1 MWALLALTSA
11 AAFGLVSVV
20 DKRVLSRH
28 LPGVSAFLLW
38 GGLTIAVYVPLA
50 LVITG
55 IPDGTPPRYLAAA
68 FCSGLSL
75 GVGLALMFLGLRLEE
90 ASRAVSIVQIYPVFV
105 ALLAAAFLG
114 ERLAPL
120 QWAAMALVVVG
131 AMLVSLDAAPSG
143 GGSWMPGRGTPLLV
157 ASGLFAGLAYFS
169 AKLALGHLSV
179 WTAFAVQQL
188 GVLAVCSLFAR
199 PRTWRQLGA
208 ALRRPT
214 TLLLLL
220 VGEGLIPIGAAVVA
234 MVATSLG
241 PVSLVT
247 AFLATRPLFVFIY
260 ATALGRTRWSATE
273 APLSRTALALKLAAI
288 AMIVAGVAGVGLL

>member
-11 AAFGLVSVV
+11 AGFGLVSVV

-28 LPGVSAFLLW
+28 LPGVSALLVW
-38 GGLTIAVYVPLA
+38 GALTIAVYVPLG
-50 LVITG
+50 LFITG
-55 IPDGTPPRYLAAA
+55 VPAGTPPEYLAAA

-75 GVGLALMFLGLRLEE
+75 GVGLALMFLGLRLGE
-90 ASRAVSIVQIYPVFV
+90 AARAVAIVQIYPVFV

-120 QWAAMALVVVG
+120 QWAAMALVVLG
-131 AMLVSLDAAPSG
+131 AMLVSLDAVPK
-143 GGSWMPGRGTPLLV
+143 GGSWMLGRGTPVLV

-188 GVLAVCSLFAR
+188 GVLVVASCFAR
-199 PRTWRQLGA
+199 PRTWRQLGP
-208 ALRRPT
+208 ALRRPA
-214 TLLLLL
+214 TLSLLV
-220 VGEGLIPIGAAVVA
+220 VGEGLVPIAAAVIA
-234 MVATSLG
+234 MAATSLG

-247 AFLATRPLFVFIY
+247 AFLASRPLFVFIF
-260 ATALGRTRWSATE
+260 ATALSRTRWSITDE
-273 APLSRTALALKLAAI
+273 PLAPRALVLKLAAI
-288 AMIVAGVAGVGLL
+288 AMIVVGVAGVGLL

>member
-11 AAFGLVSVV
+11 TGFGLVSVV

-28 LPGVSAFLLW
+28 LPGVSALILW
-38 GGLTIAVYVPLA
+38 GGLTIAVYVPVA
-50 LVITG
+50 LLITG
-55 IPDGTPPRYLAAA
+55 VPAGTPPKYLVAA

-75 GVGLALMFLGLRLEE
+75 GVGLALMFLGLRLGE
-90 ASRAVSIVQIYPVFV
+90 ASRAVAIVQIYPVFV

-120 QWAAMALVVVG
+120 QWGAMALVVLG
-131 AMLVSLDAAPSG
+131 AMLVSLDAVPAG
-143 GGSWMPGRGTPLLV
+143 GAWMPGRGTPVLV

-188 GVLAVCSLFAR
+188 GVLAVACFFAR
-199 PRTWRQLGA
+199 PRTWRQLGT
-208 ALRRPT
+208 ALRRPA
-214 TLLLLL
+214 TLSLLV
-220 VGEGLIPIGAAVVA
+220 VGEGLVPIAAAVVA
-234 MVATSLG
+234 MAATSLG

-247 AFLATRPLFVFIY
+247 AFLATRPLFVFIF
-260 ATALGRTRWSATE
+260 ATTLGRTRWSITD
-273 APLSRTALALKLAAI
+273 APLAPRALVLKLIAI
-288 AMIVAGVAGVGLL
+288 VMIVAGVAGVGLL

>member
-11 AAFGLVSVV
+11 AGFGLVSVV

-28 LPGVSAFLLW
+28 LPGVSALILW
-38 GGLTIAVYVPLA
+38 GALTIAVYVPVA
-50 LVITG
+50 LLITG
-55 IPDGTPPRYLAAA
+55 IPADTPPKYLLAA

-75 GVGLALMFLGLRLEE
+75 GVGLALMFLGLRLGE
-90 ASRAVSIVQIYPVFV
+90 AARAVAIVQIYPVFV

-120 QWAAMALVVVG
+120 QWAAMALVVLG
-131 AMLVSLDAAPSG
+131 AMLVSLDAVPARG
-143 GGSWMPGRGTPLLV
+143 AWMPGRGTPVLV

-188 GVLAVCSLFAR
+188 GVLAVASLFAR
-199 PRTWRQLGA
+199 PRAWRQLGS
-208 ALRRPT
+208 ALRRPA
-214 TLLLLL
+214 TLSLLV
-220 VGEGLIPIGAAVVA
+220 VGEGLVPIAAAVVA
-234 MVATSLG
+234 MMATSLG

-247 AFLATRPLFVFIY
+247 AFLATRPLFVFIL
-260 ATALGRTRWSATE
+260 ATVLGRTRWSITDE
-273 APLSRTALALKLAAI
+273 PLTPQALALKLVAI
-288 AMIVAGVAGVGLL
+288 AMIVVGVAGVGLL

>member
-1 MWALLALTSA
+1 MWALMALTSA
-11 AAFGLVSVV
+11 AAFGMVSIV

-28 LPGVSAFLLW
+28 LPGVSSFLLW

-50 LVITG
+50 LYLTG
-55 IPDGTPPRYLAAA
+55 IPQGTPPKYLAAA

-75 GVGLALMFLGLRLEE
+75 GVSLVLMFQGLRMEE
-90 ASRAVSIVQIYPVFV
+90 ASKAVAIVQIYPVFV

-120 QWAAMALVVVG
+120 QWVAMALVVLG
-131 AMLVSLDAAPSG
+131 AILVSLDAVPA
-143 GGSWMPGRGTPLLV
+143 GGSWLPGRGTPLLV

-169 AKLALGHLSV
+169 AKLGLGHLSV
-179 WTAFAVQQL
+179 WNAFALQQL
-188 GVLAVCSLFAR
+188 GVLAVCCFFAR
-199 PRTWRQLGA
+199 PRAWRQLGA
-208 ALRRPT
+208 ALRRPVI
-214 TLLLLL
+214 LALMV
-220 VGEGLIPIGAAVVA
+220 VGEGLVPIAASFVA
-234 MVATSLG
+234 MAATNLG

-260 ATALGRTRWSATE
+260 STALSRTRWSSND
-273 APLSRTALALKLAAI
+273 APMTRSALVLKLAAI